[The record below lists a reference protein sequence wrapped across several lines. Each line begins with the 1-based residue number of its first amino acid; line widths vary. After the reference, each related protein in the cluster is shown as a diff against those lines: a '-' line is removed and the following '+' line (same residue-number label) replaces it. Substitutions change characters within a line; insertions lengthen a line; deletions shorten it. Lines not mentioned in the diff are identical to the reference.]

1 MFVDGNVLPV
11 CMTTN
16 VDRTNNVVIAYVSV
30 VSLLVPVRTTTNVDG
45 ARNAVIKNALVVRLL
60 VPVHTTTNVTVASNA
75 VIANASVNRL
85 LVPARTTTN
94 VTLERIVVRE
104 FVPHTVVGAV
114 ELLQALLSARL
125 SSWPSSFP
133 SYPAA
138 AVLVVRTTAY
148 TRYCGRHRP
157 TATTNGLNPH
167 DDDATSTC
175 SSAVELH
182 PAFSR
187 WIQPASSNRLQP
199 VSSSWLLPASSR
211 FQSGSSASLKLSTT
225 NKLICS
231 SAWNKRKRR
240 RCQQQ

>member
-1 MFVDGNVLPV
+1 MFLILWLERWSYCRRYYRHDYPLGHHHFHRILLLLCLLPVLP
-11 CMTTN
+11 
-16 VDRTNNVVIAYVSV
+16 
-30 VSLLVPVRTTTNVDG
+30 
-45 ARNAVIKNALVVRLL
+45 
-60 VPVHTTTNVTVASNA
+60 
-75 VIANASVNRL
+75 
-85 LVPARTTTN
+85 
-94 VTLERIVVRE
+94 
-104 FVPHTVVGAV
+104 
-114 ELLQALLSARL
+114 LS
-125 SSWPSSFP
+125 
-133 SYPAA
+133 
-138 AVLVVRTTAY
+138 Y

-199 VSSSWLLPASSR
+199 VSSSWLPPASSR

-231 SAWNKRKRR
+231 SAWDKRKRR

>member
-30 VSLLVPVRTTTNVDG
+30 VPLLVPVRTTTNVDG

-60 VPVHTTTNVTVASNA
+60 VPVHTTTNVTVASSA

-138 AVLVVRTTAY
+138 AVLVVRTTAIVHPVLWSSPAN
-148 TRYCGRHRP
+148 RNNKWSQP
-157 TATTNGLNPH
+157 TWWRRNKYMLLRRWTTSRLLQM
-167 DDDATSTC
+167 DTTS
-175 SSAVELH
+175 L
-182 PAFSR
+182 
-187 WIQPASSNRLQP
+187 LQQ
-199 VSSSWLLPASSR
+199 VT
-211 FQSGSSASLKLSTT
+211 ASLLQLVTT
-225 NKLICS
+225 SILQVSIRLLRLTQ
-231 SAWNKRKRR
+231 AVHH
-240 RCQQQ
+240 

>member
-1 MFVDGNVLPV
+1 MGQPHLIHLIISSHRTHAIEIVRRQWLLRNFYVFFSSVSLPWEVLPTVTTTVIVPLIRNVVPIMFADGNVLPV
-11 CMTTN
+11 RMTTN

-30 VSLLVPVRTTTNVDG
+30 VSLLVPVRTKTNVDG

-60 VPVHTTTNVTVASNA
+60 VPVHTTTNVTKASSA

-138 AVLVVRTTAY
+138 AVLVVRTTAIVHPVLWSSPAN
-148 TRYCGRHRP
+148 RNNKWSQP
-157 TATTNGLNPH
+157 T
-167 DDDATSTC
+167 
-175 SSAVELH
+175 
-182 PAFSR
+182 
-187 WIQPASSNRLQP
+187 
-199 VSSSWLLPASSR
+199 
-211 FQSGSSASLKLSTT
+211 
-225 NKLICS
+225 
-231 SAWNKRKRR
+231 
-240 RCQQQ
+240 

>member
-1 MFVDGNVLPV
+1 MFLILWLERWSYCRRYYRHDYLLGHHHFHRILLLLCLLSVLP
-11 CMTTN
+11 
-16 VDRTNNVVIAYVSV
+16 
-30 VSLLVPVRTTTNVDG
+30 
-45 ARNAVIKNALVVRLL
+45 
-60 VPVHTTTNVTVASNA
+60 
-75 VIANASVNRL
+75 
-85 LVPARTTTN
+85 
-94 VTLERIVVRE
+94 
-104 FVPHTVVGAV
+104 
-114 ELLQALLSARL
+114 LS
-125 SSWPSSFP
+125 
-133 SYPAA
+133 
-138 AVLVVRTTAY
+138 Y

-199 VSSSWLLPASSR
+199 VSSSWLPPASSR

-231 SAWNKRKRR
+231 SAWDKRKRR